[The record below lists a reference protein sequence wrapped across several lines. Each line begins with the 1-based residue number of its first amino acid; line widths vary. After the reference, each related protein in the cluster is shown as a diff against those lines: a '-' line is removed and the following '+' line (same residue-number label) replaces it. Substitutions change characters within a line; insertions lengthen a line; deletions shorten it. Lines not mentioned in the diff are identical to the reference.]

1 MLSDVKEFKYYSCV
15 VLGLLVKLPNGVI
28 KFKNVLDSNTDF
40 AKGIKICIESLDND
54 VTNAIFWALN
64 VLSISREGS
73 EILIKSEFIKSLKD

>member
-1 MLSDVKEFKYYSCV
+1 MLSAVKEFKYYSCV

-28 KFKNVLDSNTDF
+28 KFKAVLDSNADF
-40 AKGIKICIESLDND
+40 TKGIKICIESLDKD

-64 VLSISREGS
+64 VLSISREGA